1 MLRRCVARAGCRR
14 FSQRE
19 APSKQAAEPAAEGP
33 VAGPPAPEPPEHKK
47 GSPEAGAVL
56 KHEDDIRNLMG

>member
-19 APSKQAAEPAAEGP
+19 APSKPATEPAAEGP
-33 VAGPPAPEPPEHKK
+33 PEYEK

-56 KHEDDIRNLMG
+56 KYEDDIRNLMG